1 MKKMF
6 GLIGFPV
13 NKSFSQII
21 HNELFKIC
29 KNNAEYFL
37 LNIPPNEIGSFKKKY
52 ENFSGFNVTMPY
64 KNQMFNVTT
73 PIDNTSKKTKTV
85 NTILKTKNN
94 EYLGYNTDYY
104 GFFKSLKVF
113 NICLK
118 SNVLLLGL
126 GGAGKIVALYAILTG
141 CFLTVAVRKNSIEKA
156 KLTLNIILP
165 KKFNK
170 KFEVVDIEKIPQRV
184 YETIVNATPIGMHQI
199 KNKAPVQ
206 IEKFYGTQN
215 AVDLIYNPYETLF
228 LKTAKKLKIKTVNG
242 LYMLIFQA
250 IKANEMFSQTKFKK
264 NVAFKLAKEVKK
276 ILIWLIKCSFA
287 ALWRPA
293 KQQLEKL

>member
-13 NKSFSQII
+13 NKSFSQLI

-37 LNIPPNEIGSFKKKY
+37 LNIPTNEINSFKTKY
-52 ENFSGFNVTMPY
+52 EHFSGFNVTMPY
-64 KNQMFNVTT
+64 KNQMFNLTT
-73 PIDNTSKKTKTV
+73 PNDYTSKKTKTV

-94 EYLGYNTDYY
+94 EYLSYNTDYY
-104 GFFKSLKVF
+104 GFIKSLEVF

-118 SNVLLLGL
+118 SSVLLLGL

-156 KLTLNIILP
+156 KLTLNIIIPKQFNEKFEIVDIKKIP
-165 KKFNK
+165 KK
-170 KFEVVDIEKIPQRV
+170 V
-184 YETIVNATPIGMHQI
+184 YKTIVNATPIGMHHI
-199 KNKAPVQ
+199 KNKTPIQ
-206 IEKFYGTQN
+206 IEKFYGTSN
-215 AVDLIYNPYETLF
+215 AVDLIYNPYETMF
-228 LKTAKKLKIKTVNG
+228 LKYAKKIKIKTVNG

-264 NVAFKLAKEVKK
+264 HVAFKLAKEVKK
-276 ILIWLIKCSFA
+276 ILI
-287 ALWRPA
+287 
-293 KQQLEKL
+293 